1 MDIFG
6 ALADPTR
13 RQIVQLLS
21 NGKQRPGELVAAT
34 GASPP
39 AVSKHLRV
47 LLGAGV
53 VEDERVPDDAR
64 ARLFRLRPESLVAVQ
79 AFLDQLQADWSLRLG
94 RFKFHVEKGE
104 RR

>member
-1 MDIFG
+1 MDVFE

-13 RQIVQLLS
+13 RQIVRLLS
-21 NGKQRPGELVAAT
+21 SGKQRPGELVAAI

-53 VEDERVPDDAR
+53 VEDERVADDAR
-64 ARLFRLRPESLVAVQ
+64 ARVFSLRPESLTAVQ
-79 AFLDQLQADWSLRLG
+79 AFLDQLQADWTVRLG
-94 RFKFHVEKGE
+94 RFKFHVERGE
-104 RR
+104 R